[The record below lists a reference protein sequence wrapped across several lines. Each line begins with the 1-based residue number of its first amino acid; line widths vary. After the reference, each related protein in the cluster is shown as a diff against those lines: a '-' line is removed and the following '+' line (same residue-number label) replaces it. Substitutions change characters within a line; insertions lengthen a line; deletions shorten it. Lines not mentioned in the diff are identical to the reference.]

1 MKYTIHWIEHII
13 PDRYCDE
20 LDICYMEVDEEDNK
34 ENYDKVLKA
43 ILDDL
48 PPKSKHTGGYYDVWE
63 FECQDT
69 FEANS
74 IEEAKE
80 ITKEYECGQNNIFL
94 VKDENDKRVFTEEDV
109 CYE

>member
-1 MKYTIHWIEHII
+1 MKYTIHWLEFIY
-13 PDRYCDE
+13 PDSYCDE
-20 LDICYMEVDEEDNK
+20 LDISMHEIDEENVDNYK
-34 ENYDKVLKA
+34 AVLEA
-43 ILDDL
+43 ILEGL
-48 PPKSKHTGGYYDVWE
+48 PPKSKHSGGYFDCWE

-80 ITKEYECGQNNIFL
+80 KTKEYECGQENIFN
-94 VKDENDKRVFTEEDV
+94 VVDENGERAFTEEDV